1 LKSEKNVK
9 IHIVE
14 HWSQLRTWT
23 LPGEQTDSR
32 QVLDAGDIA
41 RSVPRLASSMQ
52 APVRTVVS
60 HLQQDVGKSRN
71 VTATLW
77 VKKQHTKLLPITSR
91 NVNGFS

>member
-1 LKSEKNVK
+1 MQKTFYVFWECQLKKRKNAFLKSEKNVK

-14 HWSQLRTWT
+14 HWSQLGTWT

-41 RSVPRLASSMQ
+41 RSVPRLASSVQ

-71 VTATLW
+71 VTATL
-77 VKKQHTKLLPITSR
+77 
-91 NVNGFS
+91 